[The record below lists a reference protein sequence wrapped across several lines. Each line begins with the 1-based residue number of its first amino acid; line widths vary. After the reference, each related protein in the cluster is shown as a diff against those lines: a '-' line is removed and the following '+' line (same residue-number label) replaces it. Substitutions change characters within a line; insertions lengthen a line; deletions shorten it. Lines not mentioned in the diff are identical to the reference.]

1 MDYDEETTFSEGDS
15 GCCSSDGQFRR
26 RSSTVTG
33 LSGSTGF
40 LTSPPSTAPTG
51 VRPPRRKRRP
61 SYSKAI
67 GTLATSPSTGQ
78 FETTSVESMQV
89 VPCRNEDYY
98 HESEPQGGSG
108 PIIGQAPSPTAV
120 SFYDRITENVPS
132 SVRSSLPS
140 LYNRN
145 VFDRSHRVS
154 YFFNCTEHFIIV

>member
-1 MDYDEETTFSEGDS
+1 MDSEGDS
-15 GCCSSDGQFRR
+15 GCCSSDGPFRR
-26 RSSTVTG
+26 RASTLTG

-40 LTSPPSTAPTG
+40 LTSPPTSGSNGG

-89 VPCRNEDYY
+89 VPCRDDIYY
-98 HESEPQGGSG
+98 DGGEPQGGSG
-108 PIIGQAPSPTAV
+108 PIVGQAPSPTAV
-120 SFYDRITENVPS
+120 SFYDRITENAPS
-132 SVRSSLPS
+132 TVRSSLPS

-145 VFDRSHRVS
+145 ALYRYLCCFES
-154 YFFNCTEHFIIV
+154 FFRNYSTSLC

>member
-1 MDYDEETTFSEGDS
+1 MDYEEDTTFSEGDS

-26 RSSTVTG
+26 RSSTITG

-40 LTSPPSTAPTG
+40 MTAPPNSGSSG

-67 GTLATSPSTGQ
+67 GTLATSPSTGK

-89 VPCRNEDYY
+89 AQCREGSYY
-98 HESEPQGGSG
+98 DGGQPQGGSD
-108 PIIGQAPSPTAV
+108 PIVGQAPSPTTA
-120 SFYDRITENVPS
+120 SFYDRINENAPS
-132 SVRSSLPS
+132 TVRSSLPT

-145 VFDRSHRVS
+145 V
-154 YFFNCTEHFIIV
+154 

>member
-1 MDYDEETTFSEGDS
+1 MDSEGDS
-15 GCCSSDGQFRR
+15 GCCSSDGPFRR
-26 RSSTVTG
+26 RASTLTG

-40 LTSPPSTAPTG
+40 LTSPPNTGSNVG

-67 GTLATSPSTGQ
+67 GTLATSPSTGH

-89 VPCRNEDYY
+89 VPCREDIYY
-98 HESEPQGGSG
+98 DGVEPQGGSG
-108 PIIGQAPSPTAV
+108 PIVGQAPSPTAV
-120 SFYDRITENVPS
+120 SFYDRITENAPS

-145 VFDRSHRVS
+145 AS
-154 YFFNCTEHFIIV
+154 YRYFALLHFFETFKLTNNSN

>member
-1 MDYDEETTFSEGDS
+1 MEYEGELTVSEEDS

-40 LTSPPSTAPTG
+40 LTSPPTSGAG
-51 VRPPRRKRRP
+51 GIRPPRRKRRP

-67 GTLATSPSTGQ
+67 GSLVTSPSAGQ
-78 FETTSVESMQV
+78 LGATSAESVQIV
-89 VPCRNEDYY
+89 AGREDDIYD
-98 HESEPQGGSG
+98 EGKPQGGSG
-108 PIIGQAPSPTAV
+108 PLVGQSPSPTAA

-132 SVRSSLPS
+132 AVRASLPT

-145 VFDRSHRVS
+145 A
-154 YFFNCTEHFIIV
+154 